1 MDQMEFAARAQ
12 AVRGRLYRVAYP
24 YLNSRSQAVDAVDEA
39 VYQAFLKRHTLRNP
53 DLFETWLIRIVINVC
68 LTELRRRKL
77 VEVTDELPERAHEV
91 IDRLPLREAIQH
103 LEEDLR
109 AVIVLRYFTGL
120 TLAETAETLGV
131 PVGTVSTR
139 QRRALA
145 LLRLELEEDAI

>member
-24 YLNSRSQAVDAVDEA
+24 YLNSCSQAVDAVDEA

-53 DLFETWLIRIVINVC
+53 DLFETWLIRIVINIC